1 MPTTTVRITSLA
13 VVACGLAWLLAAAT
27 PAAAGTYTVS
37 ACTAAKRFGQPP
49 PTGAFADLSALPNVA
64 TGGMYMRRAC
74 ADWDG
79 KPFGMV
85 AGNVVRSGR
94 VGRGHQAGF
103 VMDAPPG
110 ASFVGLNWSGK
121 VLRRDCRYSA
131 SVYALDAGGSSVK
144 VQWPDGRVRGAIR
157 NFPANRNCARKD
169 PQTSYLQLAQ
179 VGAKARPQPFGLLG
193 PATRIVERTV
203 CVGGARKRFC
213 SARGINRIHTW
224 WAEATVADGSA
235 PSVSIVQ
242 DNPFTQGAWVSAGT
256 YGVGYTVSDNVG
268 IKAGIAVVSG
278 TENGR
283 DTNRP
288 CDYTRTIPC
297 NNDPGRVGVD
307 TTKLGEGTQPLVVQ
321 AIDAAE
327 NAGNSQPVTVRIDRT
342 APGAPAVLVEQG
354 EGWRSQNSFAV
365 GWQNADEGDRAPIT
379 AAHWHLCRS
388 GTNNCTTGSQS
399 GTGISRLADLRVPEP
414 GEWQVRVVREDAAG
428 NRNDDYA
435 SQPVTL
441 RWDPE
446 APQLAFEPAPGDDP
460 TRVSVAITEKVSG
473 IAGGQIELSAAGS
486 NTWQALPVTLQ
497 GGRLVARIPD
507 EALAPG
513 AYLLRAQATD
523 LAGNVGV
530 ASAPQP
536 LTLPLRIQS
545 ALQAGVV
552 TTRIVRDRVEGKKG
566 KKGRRGSRR
575 RTVRRRVVELRPEAR
590 VRFGGHATI
599 AGRLTNR
606 DGQGLPGQQI
616 QLLGSGAG
624 GEELLGVL
632 TTDAQGGF
640 RYEAT
645 GSASQTLRLLH
656 PGTALTLPTQAEV
669 RLLVPGATTLR
680 ARPRRILNGQT
691 VRFHGRVRSLP
702 IPAAGKIVELQVYQ
716 GKKEGWTTFRTIRTD
731 AAGRWQQPYTFSHTT
746 CLDRWRIRAKVP
758 KEVGYPFEDGASK
771 PVHITVKGRCGR

>member
-1 MPTTTVRITSLA
+1 MPTTTLRITSLA

-131 SVYALDAGGSSVK
+131 SVYALDAGGSSVR

-235 PSVSIVQ
+235 PSVAIVQ

-268 IKAGIAVVSG
+268 VKAAQVGGFVHDRGSS
-278 TENGR
+278 
-283 DTNRP
+283 
-288 CDYTRTIPC
+288 CDYSRTIPC
-297 NNDPGRVGVD
+297 NNDPGRVEVK
-307 TTKLGEGTQPLVVQ
+307 TSPEGSQPLVVR
-321 AIDAAE
+321 AIDAAD
-327 NAGNSQPVTVRIDRT
+327 NAGDSQPVTVRIDRT
-342 APGAPAVLVEQG
+342 APAAPAVLVEGG
-354 EGWRSQNSFAV
+354 EQWRSQNTFAFA
-365 GWQNADEGDRAPIT
+365 WQNPDEGDRAPIT
-379 AAHWHLCRS
+379 AAHWRLCRS
-388 GTNNCTTGSQS
+388 GTNSCTTGSQS
-399 GTGISRLADLRVPEP
+399 ATGISRLADLRVPEP

-428 NRNDDYA
+428 NRNEDYA

-460 TRVSVAITEKVSG
+460 TRVSVAVTERISG
-473 IAGGQIELSAAGS
+473 IASGQIELSAAGS
-486 NTWQALPVTLQ
+486 NTWQGLSTKLE
-497 GGRLVARIPD
+497 GNRLVARID
-507 EALAPG
+507 DAALPAGP
-513 AYLLRAQATD
+513 YLLRSQALD

-530 ASAPQP
+530 AAAAQP
-536 LTLPLRIQS
+536 ITLPLRIQS
-545 ALQAGVV
+545 AMQAGVV
-552 TTRIVRDRVEGKKG
+552 KTRIVREKVKG

-575 RTVRRRVVELRPEAR
+575 RTVTELRPEAR
-590 VRFGGHATI
+590 VGWGEHATI
-599 AGRLTNR
+599 AGRLVNR
-606 DGQGLPGQQI
+606 DGQPLPGQEVRV
-616 QLLGSGAG
+616 LGPGVD
-624 GEELLGVL
+624 GEELLAVL
-632 TTDAQGGF
+632 RTDAQGGF
-640 RYEAT
+640 RYEAA
-645 GSASQTLRLLH
+645 GSASRTLRLVH
-656 PGTALTLPTQAEV
+656 PGTALTLPAQDEV
-669 RLLVPGATTLR
+669 RLLVPGATTLQ

-691 VRFHGRVRSLP
+691 VRFRGQVRSVP

-731 AAGRWQQPYTFSHTT
+731 AAGRWRQPYTFSHTT

-758 KEVGYPFEDGASK
+758 KEVGYPFEDGASR
-771 PVHITVKGRCGR
+771 PVRITVKGRCGR